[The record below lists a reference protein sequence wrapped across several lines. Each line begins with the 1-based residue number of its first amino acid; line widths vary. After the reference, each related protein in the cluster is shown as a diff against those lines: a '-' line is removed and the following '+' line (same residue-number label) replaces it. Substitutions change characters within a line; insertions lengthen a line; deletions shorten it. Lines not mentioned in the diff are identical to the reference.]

1 VSERPKLSVVRGE
14 PTAEELAA
22 LIAVVTARTTT
33 GAQPVRPRSVWADR
47 ARQVRRPLSPG
58 PGAWR
63 LYQRLR

>member
-1 VSERPKLSVVRGE
+1 VIHGK

-33 GAQPVRPRSVWADR
+33 AAQPVRPRTVWGDH

-63 LYQRLR
+63 RSARPL